1 MNYFQVTHNAV
12 QASGDWLGCFSK
24 DRAKFLSFDTLSKG
38 WEHLRAAEA
47 AVKDDPELRFRV
59 RVAQLPIMYTFMM
72 HWNEMRKKAET
83 AGADWPMPESIE
95 AANEHFM
102 KVARKKNMTR
112 LDEWNEGFGALERA
126 LERAKE

>member
-1 MNYFQVTHNAV
+1 
-12 QASGDWLGCFSK
+12 
-24 DRAKFLSFDTLSKG
+24 
-38 WEHLRAAEA
+38 
-47 AVKDDPELRFRV
+47 
-59 RVAQLPIMYTFMM
+59 MYTFMM

-102 KVARKKNMTR
+102 EVARKKNMTR
-112 LDEWNEGFGALERA
+112 LDEWNEGFGALEKA